1 VKIRVEA
8 FATVAPFLPP
18 APRGEAAFLDLA
30 EGSTVSDV
38 ARLLR
43 IPSELSVVTLV
54 NGDDATPDRPLR
66 PGDVVTLYPPLVGG

>member
-1 VKIRVEA
+1 MKIRVEA

-18 APRGEAAFLDLA
+18 ASHGEGALLDLA
-30 EGSTVSDV
+30 EGSTVRDV

-54 NGDDATPDRPLR
+54 NGDDAPPDRPLTA
-66 PGDVVTLYPPLVGG
+66 GDVVTLFPPLVGG